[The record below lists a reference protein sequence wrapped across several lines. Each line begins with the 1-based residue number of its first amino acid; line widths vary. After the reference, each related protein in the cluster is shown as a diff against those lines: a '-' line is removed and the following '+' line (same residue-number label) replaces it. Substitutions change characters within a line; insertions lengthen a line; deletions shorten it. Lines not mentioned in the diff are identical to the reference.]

1 MLRLFHQLIV
11 RQLRAEKLRTAI
23 TIVGVAAGI
32 AVVLAIRLTNASAV
46 RGFEAAL
53 ELTSG
58 RAGLEIIGSGFGID
72 ERLLSE
78 IDWLREYG
86 STSPVIDGDV
96 LVVTNAERRA
106 PDAGLESGTG
116 NPGGARSPNAE
127 RQDAAGVGRAR
138 SPNAPTAGKTE
149 LLRVLGVDILRDFP
163 VRDYEVGDAG
173 DQTPPPQTATDIL
186 ALLTDPTAAVITRA
200 FADRHGLKVGDP
212 LPVIISDRPKTLQ
225 VRALLEAEGPAKLL
239 DGNFLLMD
247 IAAAQW
253 AFERLGQVD
262 RIDLKL
268 HDDVE
273 VGEAERAIAGRLPKG
288 LVVQR
293 PSRRGQQVEQMLA
306 AFHLNLT
313 ALSSIALLVGLFLVY
328 NAISVSVLAR
338 RQEIGTLRA
347 LGVTRRQVQALFLG
361 EAAVFGV
368 LGVALGIP
376 FARLLADV
384 TVALTSSTVNTLYV
398 AAAAAPPSLG
408 LSDLLLAFAIGV
420 PLSLLAA
427 WLPAREAA
435 SVPPTAVLRGADRVQ
450 ARSSKQLRT
459 RAIAVVLL
467 ALAAGFSQ
475 MPVIAGLP
483 LAGYLSSLTLV
494 FGAALLVPMALQV
507 ASRHGR
513 TLWYRLFRVGGWLA
527 HASLGGAIGR
537 VAISVAALTVSLAM
551 MVAITVMVGS
561 FRQTVIDWVGQSLK
575 ADLFV
580 GPASRRSGARQP
592 TISTSVEQVVRAH
605 PEVLAVD
612 AFRSVTVPYENSLI
626 YMGAGDF
633 ALQQRYGGLRF
644 KNLLGRAG
652 SPSRPTT
659 PTTARSESPPYQS
672 PTSDALEYARTTDAV
687 LVSEPF
693 ANRYK
698 KKVGDRVVLPT
709 PAGPTPFEVVGVY
722 FDYSS
727 DRGVV
732 MMDNA
737 TLTRHFGE
745 QRPTGLTVYLR
756 DGSRTAAVRDQL
768 LDRLEGASGIFI
780 FTNRS
785 LREEVLRIFDSTF
798 AVTYALQVIAIIV
811 ALLGIVGTLMTL
823 VIERK
828 RELGILRAVGASRR
842 QVRAMVVAEAA
853 MLGTISQVA
862 GVGLG
867 LLLALV
873 LVYVVNLQ
881 SFGWTIH
888 LSIPW
893 RALAQMS
900 VLVIVTTLIAGLYPA
915 QRAMREQHASLED
928 E

>member
-53 ELTSG
+53 DLTSG

-72 ERLLSE
+72 ERVLPD

-96 LVVTNAERRA
+96 LVLTNAEGAESPRPKADRA
-106 PDAGLESGTG
+106 
-116 NPGGARSPNAE
+116 
-127 RQDAAGVGRAR
+127 Q
-138 SPNAPTAGKTE
+138 KTE
-149 LLRVLGVDILRDFP
+149 LLRVMGIDILRDFP

-173 DQTPPPQTATDIL
+173 TQTPPPQTATDIL
-186 ALLTDPTAAVITRA
+186 ALLTDPSAAVITRA

-212 LPVIISDRPKTLQ
+212 LHVIISDRPKTLH
-225 VRALLEAEGPAKLL
+225 VRALLEAEGPARLL

-253 AFERLGQVD
+253 AFERLGRVD

-268 HDDVE
+268 HDDVDI
-273 VGEAERAIAGRLPKG
+273 GEAERAIAGRLPKG

-293 PSRRGQQVEQMLA
+293 PARRGQQVEQMLA

-361 EAAVFGV
+361 EAALFGV

-384 TVALTSSTVNTLYV
+384 TVALTSRTVNTLYV
-398 AAAAAPPSLG
+398 SAPAAPPSLG
-408 LSDLLLAFAIGV
+408 WSDLLLAFAIGV

-450 ARSSKQLRT
+450 ARSSRQLRT

-467 ALAAGFSQ
+467 ALAAAFSQ
-475 MPVIAGLP
+475 MPIIAGLP

-494 FGAALLVPMALQV
+494 FGAALLVPMALQA

-580 GPASRRSGARQP
+580 GPASRRAGARQP
-592 TISTSVEQVVRAH
+592 TISSSVEQVVRAH

-633 ALQQRYGGLRF
+633 SLQQRYGGLRF
-644 KNLLGRAG
+644 KNLPGRAG
-652 SPSRPTT
+652 SPSRP
-659 PTTARSESPPYQS
+659 PATAAGSPSRPMAE
-672 PTSDALEYARTTDAV
+672 PLEYARSTDAV

-709 PAGPTPFEVVGVY
+709 PAGPTPFEVVGIY

-756 DGSRTAAVRDQL
+756 DGRRTAAVRDQL

-828 RELGILRAVGASRR
+828 RELGILRAVGATRG

-853 MLGTISQVA
+853 MLGTISQIA

-867 LLLALV
+867 LLLALI

-893 RALAQMS
+893 RSLAQMS
-900 VLVIVTTLIAGLYPA
+900 VLVIITTLLAGLYPA
-915 QRAMREQHASLED
+915 HRAMREQHASLED